1 MLQPVL
7 PPASIQQPYRGGAS
21 LGDRMMRLR
30 FAVLVLFALPTAL
43 VAAPAANWTERV
55 ALSPIGGH
63 VLGNPAAPTRLVEYV
78 SYTCSHCAH
87 FVGEASGP
95 LKANYVKG
103 GKVSVEVRN
112 AVRDKYDLTAALLAR
127 CGGPKRFFGNHEAL
141 FANQDAWMAQLQAYD
156 RDATKPSEQ
165 IPALKE
171 IGRNTGLYALMGKRG
186 FTPAQLDACIAEP
199 TAMKQILA
207 MTDEAWNK
215 VKIGGT
221 PAFTIN
227 GTRAGGSSW
236 ASLRDALPAAA
247 Q

>member
-1 MLQPVL
+1 MGGM
-7 PPASIQQPYRGGAS
+7 PPSSIQLPYRGGAS
-21 LGDRMMRLR
+21 LGDRMMKLRL
-30 FAVLVLFALPTAL
+30 AVLALLALPTSL
-43 VAAPAANWTERV
+43 LAAPTANWTTRV

-63 VLGNPAAPTRLVEYV
+63 VLGNPAARTKLVEYV

-87 FVGEASGP
+87 FVGEASAP
-95 LKANYVKG
+95 LKANYVRG
-103 GKVSVEVRN
+103 GTVSVEVRN

-141 FANQDAWMAQLQAYD
+141 FANQDAWMEQLQAYD
-156 RDATKPSEQ
+156 RGAAKPSEQ
-165 IPALKE
+165 IPALKD
-171 IGRNTGLYALMGKRG
+171 IGRNTGLYTLMSKRG
-186 FTPAQLDACIAEP
+186 FTPAQLDACIGNSA
-199 TAMKQILA
+199 AMKQILA

-227 GTRAGGSSW
+227 GTRTGGSSW
-236 ASLRDALPAAA
+236 TSLRDALPAAA